1 MEKIPP
7 LRDLTFPNAPPVREK
22 LLPLHSVGEESKD
35 VPDEAWLS
43 PIMSDIRRMPM
54 HTALGMS
61 AAILEHVVVGD
72 TITDEFVLALALSKW
87 ARGVPVK
94 GGKVGDN
101 DTQGK
106 A

>member
-22 LLPLHSVGEESKD
+22 LLPLHSVDEESKD

-43 PIMSDIRRMPM
+43 PIQSDLRRMPM
-54 HTALGMS
+54 HTALNM
-61 AAILEHVVVGD
+61 ANQILNHMDMTIPD
-72 TITDEFVLALALSKW
+72 TAFCLAHALNNW
-87 ARGVPVK
+87 ARGVPNK